1 MDKSLKIY
9 IVILIL
15 LLIAIIVADSNKPI
29 PVDWSPTYGIKDKI
43 PYGLYV
49 LDAELPK
56 ILKNNNIKK
65 LNVSFYEYLESN
77 KFAGNRDFKF
87 KGTLLSISNNHN
99 IDNES
104 AADILKFVGQKNNA
118 FLSMDN
124 FPQMILDSLKIDI
137 RNQGQEKD
145 STFNFL
151 ANSKLDTAKYN
162 FSKVSGTTYFSKI
175 DTLNTTVLG
184 YQKGD
189 STRINFIKQKYKSGY
204 FFLHSQPAA
213 FTNYSLLKKNN
224 NQYAASVLSYL
235 PNQPIYW
242 NLKDQNGSE
251 VSQFPLRYI
260 FSQPA
265 LKAAWFIFLGGM
277 LVFMIFNA
285 KRRQRIVP
293 ILKPESNSTVDF
305 VKTIGSLYFQEG
317 DHDNLIQKKIIYFL
331 DAVRKKFMLD
341 TSVLDDNFV
350 KKLHQKSGKSIADI
364 QIVIFKIK
372 SFQINDHKSSEN
384 DLIELN
390 SAVEKLNF

>member
-15 LLIAIIVADSNKPI
+15 LLIAIIVADSNKPV

-56 ILKNNNIKK
+56 ILKNSNIKK

-104 AADILKFVGQKNNA
+104 AADILKFVGQKNTA

-285 KRRQRIVP
+285 KRRQR
-293 ILKPESNSTVDF
+293 
-305 VKTIGSLYFQEG
+305 
-317 DHDNLIQKKIIYFL
+317 
-331 DAVRKKFMLD
+331 A
-341 TSVLDDNFV
+341 
-350 KKLHQKSGKSIADI
+350 
-364 QIVIFKIK
+364 
-372 SFQINDHKSSEN
+372 
-384 DLIELN
+384 
-390 SAVEKLNF
+390 